1 MYVVISGVTSG
12 PEGITIHYKCGAL
25 EQSPIVHQIEWSKN
39 GQQLDN
45 NSKKYVGGS
54 LHDSCLTITS
64 PTDDDKGIY
73 SCKVT
78 NPVGSVSEN
87 ISLGNIYFH

>member
-1 MYVVISGVTSG
+1 MGVTSG
-12 PEGITIHYKCGAL
+12 SEGIAIHYKCGAL
-25 EQSPIVHQIEWSKN
+25 EQSPKVEQIEWSKN

-45 NSKKYVGGS
+45 NRKKYVGGS

-64 PTDDDKGIY
+64 PTHDDKGNY

-78 NPVGSVSEN
+78 NPVGSASKS
-87 ISLGNIYFH
+87 ISLGSVYFH